1 MFVMESGRDKST
13 DGKEIYI
20 MSLQRR
26 NNSSERKA
34 SSKNRINSKEGL
46 NQPEKYETL
55 DFDDSEELEAY
66 LSNSIS
72 KVTGESIPEDEEIF
86 EDWDDKGNK
95 KNKWSVRKKVL
106 VALGTTIGTVAMLCV
121 FFVSYALFRINY
133 LDSTEKAQTDLTAE
147 ELAAQETLPP
157 RTEEQIKLDEEIINI
172 LLIGE
177 EAIDSGD
184 ADGRSDSMMIASL
197 NTEDKTLKLVSIMR
211 DCYVNIPGYRANKLN
226 SAFSKGGGELLANT
240 IEQNF
245 GIQLDGY
252 VRVDFAGFRKLIDAL
267 GGVEIELTEVEA
279 QYLNTTN
286 YISDK
291 KQRNVVPGKQI
302 ATGTQAL
309 GYCRVRKRAA
319 INGENDDFGRTYR
332 QRAVLSQVYSKIKE
346 LNVVDAVSL
355 VNQLLPYVSTNI
367 KKMDILNYAKAILQ
381 MGIPEI
387 EQKRIP
393 IDGAYT
399 GQTLYCGASLV
410 LDFDTNNRELW
421 NFIYGDGVGDIITI
435 HPQSVIPVVSQN
447 PSTRTYAPYAPVATK
462 APTVAKTP
470 VPTVYNPYQPTEPE
484 TEPTKAPVATKAPEP
499 TKAPVATKAPDS
511 TKAPDPTKAPVA
523 TKAPEPT
530 KAPDPTKAP
539 EVPAQEDDGTI
550 G

>member
-1 MFVMESGRDKST
+1 
-13 DGKEIYI
+13 
-20 MSLQRR
+20 MSLRKENDGNR
-26 NNSSERKA
+26 KRKTSKSKMNSEERL
-34 SSKNRINSKEGL
+34 G
-46 NQPEKYETL
+46 QQEKFDTL

-66 LSNSIS
+66 LSNSVS
-72 KVTGESIPEDEEIF
+72 EVTDEKELDFEEDYEE
-86 EDWDDKGNK
+86 WDVEGGN
-95 KNKWSVRKKVL
+95 KNKWSTKKKVL
-106 VALGTTIGTVAMLCV
+106 VALGTTVGTVAMLCV
-121 FFVSYALFRINY
+121 IFVSYFLFRINY
-133 LDSTEKAQTDLTAE
+133 LDESEKAQTDLTAE

-157 RTEEQIKLDEEIINI
+157 RTEDQIKLDEQVINI

-177 EAIDSGD
+177 EAIGSGN
-184 ADGRSDSMMIASL
+184 ANGRSDSMMIASL
-197 NTEDKTLKLVSIMR
+197 NTEQKTLKLVSIMR
-211 DCYVNIPGYRANKLN
+211 DCYVSIPGYRDNKLN
-226 SAFSKGGGELLANT
+226 AAFSHGGGDLLAST
-240 IEQNF
+240 IEQDF
-245 GIQLDGY
+245 GIKLDGY
-252 VRVDFAGFRKLIDAL
+252 VRVNFAGFRKLIDEL

-291 KQRNVVPGKQI
+291 SQRNVVPGKQI

-332 QRAVLSQVYSKIKE
+332 QRAVLSQVYSKVKN
-346 LNVVDAVSL
+346 LSVVDAVSL
-355 VNQLLPYVSTNI
+355 VNKLLPYVSTNI
-367 KKMDILNYAKAILQ
+367 KKMDILNYAKAVLQ

-410 LDFDTNNRELW
+410 LDWDTNNRELW

-435 HPQSVIPVVSQN
+435 HPQSVVPTTTYRPSSQ
-447 PSTRTYAPYAPVATK
+447 TYAPYVPRPTKAPNVVKTPVATKQPVDPIDNSTKQPAITKPPVATK
-462 APTVAKTP
+462 APV
-470 VPTVYNPYQPTEPE
+470 V
-484 TEPTKAPVATKAPEP
+484 TKAPEP
-499 TKAPVATKAPDS
+499 TKAPV
-511 TKAPDPTKAPVA
+511 V

-530 KAPDPTKAP
+530 KAPVVTKAP
-539 EVPAQEDDGTI
+539 EPTKVPEEPKNDNDDGTI

>member
-1 MFVMESGRDKST
+1 
-13 DGKEIYI
+13 
-20 MSLQRR
+20 MSLRKGNNDNGRKISSR
-26 NNSSERKA
+26 NK
-34 SSKNRINSKEGL
+34 INSEEER
-46 NQPEKYETL
+46 NQQGEYDSL

-66 LSNSIS
+66 LSHSVS
-72 KVTGESIPEDEEIF
+72 KVTDESVPDLEEEY
-86 EDWDDKGNK
+86 EDWGNGGNK
-95 KNKWSVRKKVL
+95 KNKWSVKKKVL
-106 VALGTTIGTVAMLCV
+106 VALGTTVGAVALLCV
-121 FFVSYALFRINY
+121 IFVSYALFRINY
-133 LDSTEKAQTDLTAE
+133 LDKTEMAQTDLTEE

-157 RTEEQIKLDEEIINI
+157 RTDEQVKLDEQVINI

-177 EAIDSGD
+177 EKIGSGN
-184 ADGRSDSMMIASL
+184 ANGRSDSMMIASL
-197 NTEDKTLKLVSIMR
+197 NAENKTLKLVSIMR
-211 DCYVNIPGYRANKLN
+211 DCYVSIPGYRDNKLN
-226 SAFSKGGGELLANT
+226 AAFSHGGGELLAST
-240 IEQNF
+240 IEQDF

-332 QRAVLSQVYSKIKE
+332 QRAVLSQVYTKIRD
-346 LNVVDAVSL
+346 LNVVDIVSL

-367 KKMDILNYAKAILQ
+367 KKMDILNYAKAVLQ

-393 IDGAYT
+393 INGAYT
-399 GQTLYCGASLV
+399 GQKLYCGESLV
-410 LDFDTNNRELW
+410 LDWDTNNRELW

-435 HPQSVIPVVSQN
+435 HPQSVIPVITKN
-447 PSTRTYAPYAPVATK
+447 PTSRTYAPIVTK
-462 APTVAKTP
+462 APTVARTPVITANPVTPTEANDISDVPGTKVPRTKTP
-470 VPTVYNPYQPTEPE
+470 VE
-484 TEPTKAPVATKAPEP
+484 TKVPVVTKAPEP
-499 TKAPVATKAPDS
+499 TKAP
-511 TKAPDPTKAPVA
+511 
-523 TKAPEPT
+523 
-530 KAPDPTKAP
+530 
-539 EVPAQEDDGTI
+539 EVPSQDDDGTI